1 MAILDFMISE
11 DRAIIGSKTKLL
23 ENRMRKENLENLVH
37 IRHTE
42 GKESDGKVWV
52 AYILGMSECL
62 LVKEQNVLI
71 LSSKIKKIRCA
82 MIAHVLNL
90 YGIEKIRNAL

>member
-42 GKESDGKVWV
+42 GKESDGKV
-52 AYILGMSECL
+52 
-62 LVKEQNVLI
+62 
-71 LSSKIKKIRCA
+71 
-82 MIAHVLNL
+82 
-90 YGIEKIRNAL
+90 